1 MKNYYLE
8 YINLQKKGINKLE
21 INKVLNDNILKVWAK
36 FIIASVVGVV
46 LNTIYTLVDGIFI
59 GQGVGEV
66 GLAGVNI
73 AWPAVTLVVG
83 IGLMIGIGTSSIMA
97 IYMGRGKNEKA
108 EKALG
113 TSITLIIAVGIV
125 ITILGLLFR
134 RPIIKLLGATSDT
147 LQSAL
152 DYYTIIFIIAVPY
165 MFATALNPIVRTD
178 GRPDLSMIMIGVG
191 AIANIVLDWLFVM
204 KLGFGVKGA
213 AFATSAS
220 IVISMSVSLYHF
232 IKGKATIKIKKKN
245 LNLEMKIV
253 KRILK
258 IGFVSFAIQMSY
270 GIILLTQNRT
280 MFAYGSTVD
289 VAIYTVATYINCFL
303 VNTCMGIAQGL
314 QPLIGYHY
322 GANKYK
328 RMKKFVYITIGI
340 CILGGI
346 LVYTAILIYG
356 RQIIGIFGISAEH
369 IESAYKMIRIYCMG
383 SPIIGTIFT
392 ISGYYQA
399 IGKNGYA
406 NIISIGRGFVFQ
418 FIFTIMLPPF
428 IGTRGVFLSLP
439 LAELI
444 TIVIMIGIIVVDKRK
459 NNLEIIENC

>member
-1 MKNYYLE
+1 MDIKE
-8 YINLQKKGINKLE
+8 
-21 INKVLNDNILKVWAK
+21 VLNGNIFKVWAK

-46 LNTIYTLVDGIFI
+46 LNTIYTMVDGIFI

-83 IGLMIGIGTSSIMA
+83 IGLMIGIGTSSIIA
-97 IYMGRGKNEKA
+97 IYMGKGENKKA
-108 EKALG
+108 EKVLG
-113 TSITLIIAVGIV
+113 TGVTLIVCIGVV
-125 ITILGLLFR
+125 VTILGLLFR
-134 RPIIKLLGATSDT
+134 MPIIKLLGATSDT
-147 LQSAL
+147 LESAL

-165 MFATALNPIVRTD
+165 IFATALNPIVRTD
-178 GRPDLSMIMIGVG
+178 GRPDLSMIMIGIG
-191 AIANIVLDWLFVM
+191 AIANIVLDWILVM

-213 AFATSAS
+213 AIATSAS
-220 IVISMSVSLYHF
+220 ILISMSVSLYHF
-232 IKGKATIKIKKKN
+232 IKGKATIKVKKEN
-245 LNLEMKIV
+245 LKIDLEIV

-258 IGFVSFAIQMSY
+258 IGFVSFAIQISY

-280 MFAYGSTVD
+280 MFTYGSTID

-322 GANKYK
+322 GAKK
-328 RMKKFVYITIGI
+328 FERMKKLVYITIGI
-340 CILGGI
+340 CIVSG
-346 LVYTAILIYG
+346 ILIYTSILLFG
-356 RQIIGIFGISAEH
+356 REMIAIFGVSSEY
-369 IESAYKMIRIYCMG
+369 IESAYEMIRIYCIG
-383 SPIIGTIFT
+383 SPAIGTIFT

-399 IGKNGYA
+399 IGKNTYA

-418 FIFTIMLPPF
+418 FIFTLALPPF
-428 IGTRGVFLSLP
+428 IGTTGVFLSLP

-444 TIVIMIGIIVVDKRK
+444 TMMIIVGIIVIDRK
-459 NNLEIIENC
+459 NSSLELIENY